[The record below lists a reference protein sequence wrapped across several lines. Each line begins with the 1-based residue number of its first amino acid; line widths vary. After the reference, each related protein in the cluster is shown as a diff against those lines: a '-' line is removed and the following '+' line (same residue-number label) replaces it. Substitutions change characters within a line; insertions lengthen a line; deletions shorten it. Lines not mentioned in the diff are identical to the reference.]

1 MDAYPASGTA
11 PRFPTGAPVAGAVF
25 STGAIRRPVFRSPAT
40 DSPDTAIHPFA
51 NRRHRG
57 IAVCYRHTPTA
68 CAGTT
73 GVVGELYRSGIQLT
87 GVAPAKYQAAP
98 RNIASPFSTP
108 RADLPA
114 IGSRACT
121 LVLRVA
127 RCGNVIRSPGNPH
140 PAPDTG
146 KVRRRCGRLSELS
159 ATTVPSRCEPLC
171 YDEFC
176 RPHRSL
182 CRCDRSRVFPCDTGR
197 RWSSSSLE
205 RLPGG
210 VDCPARSSMGRHRR
224 TGSCGLRSSR
234 ASLLICCSTTRSIV
248 TAIRFPVRSRSDRPP
263 SRRLVS

>member
-1 MDAYPASGTA
+1 VPGKSGAVGPEEYSVHGVIYVSLTGGELLVDAYPGSDSA
-11 PRFPTGAPVAGAVF
+11 PRFPTGAPVVGAVF
-25 STGAIRRPVFRSPAT
+25 STGAIRRPALRPLAT
-40 DSPDTAIHPFA
+40 DSPESAIRPFA

-57 IAVCYRHTPTA
+57 IAVCYRPAPIA

-87 GVAPAKYQAAP
+87 GVARAKYQAAS

-159 ATTVPSRCEPLC
+159 ATCH
-171 YDEFC
+171 C
-176 RPHRSL
+176 R
-182 CRCDRSRVFPCDTGR
+182 
-197 RWSSSSLE
+197 
-205 RLPGG
+205 
-210 VDCPARSSMGRHRR
+210 
-224 TGSCGLRSSR
+224 LRANR
-234 ASLLICCSTTRSIV
+234 GTTSWNM
-248 TAIRFPVRSRSDRPP
+248 
-263 SRRLVS
+263 VS